1 MPLLWFRYG
10 YPSEYP
16 RQIWPT
22 PGVLERQNFP
32 CVTMLDWA
40 DGTGIA
46 RFWILKMMIDALGGS
61 ETLKSVVET
70 TVRQQQQHVYAKG
83 FAIRDAKCAGSDLEH
98 CPLLRRVVLLVNRGN
113 ASTTIE
119 VRGAT
124 GSNASVVDYSAGHGH
139 TPLLFYCPRQRHC
152 DTHRL
157 CCASTHDHNSSR
169 WNS

>member
-1 MPLLWFRYG
+1 
-10 YPSEYP
+10 
-16 RQIWPT
+16 
-22 PGVLERQNFP
+22 
-32 CVTMLDWA
+32 MLDWA
-40 DGTGIA
+40 DGTGTA

-113 ASTTIE
+113 TSTTIE

-139 TPLLFYCPRQRHC
+139 IPYSSAVLGNDTVTLTGYAVHLLTTTTRR
-152 DTHRL
+152 DGTVG
-157 CCASTHDHNSSR
+157 
-169 WNS
+169 